1 MHKTKRTNK
10 YSKKTQTK
18 KLKTE
23 KLKTEKLKTE
33 KLKTKKLQTK
43 KPKLG
48 KTRKNYFCKKG
59 ITDEAKRYLKY
70 IRFFKNKKQISLSND
85 Q

>member
-10 YSKKTQTK
+10 YLK
-18 KLKTE
+18 KLKT
-23 KLKTEKLKTE
+23 K

-59 ITDEAKRYLKY
+59 MTDEAKRYLKY
-70 IRFFKNKKQISLSND
+70 IHFFKNNKQISLSND
-85 Q
+85 P

>member
-18 KLKTE
+18 KLQ
-23 KLKTEKLKTE
+23 
-33 KLKTKKLQTK
+33 TKKLQTK
-43 KPKLG
+43 KLRHV
-48 KTRKNYFCKKG
+48 KTMKNYFCKKG

-70 IRFFKNKKQISLSND
+70 IHFFKNNKQISLSND
-85 Q
+85 P

>member
-18 KLKTE
+18 KLQ
-23 KLKTEKLKTE
+23 
-33 KLKTKKLQTK
+33 TKKPQREKLQTK

-48 KTRKNYFCKKG
+48 KTRKSYDCKKG

-70 IRFFKNKKQISLSND
+70 IRFFKNKKQVSLSND

>member
-18 KLKTE
+18 KLQ
-23 KLKTEKLKTE
+23 
-33 KLKTKKLQTK
+33 TKKLQTK
-43 KPKLG
+43 KLRHV
-48 KTRKNYFCKKG
+48 KTMKNYFCKKG

-70 IRFFKNKKQISLSND
+70 IHFFKNSTPKLSND

>member
-18 KLKTE
+18 KLQ
-23 KLKTEKLKTE
+23 
-33 KLKTKKLQTK
+33 TKKLQTK
-43 KPKLG
+43 KLQTKKLRHV
-48 KTRKNYFCKKG
+48 KTMKNYFCKKG

-70 IRFFKNKKQISLSND
+70 IHFFKNNKQISLSND
-85 Q
+85 P